1 MEAVFL
7 IAYIVH
13 MLAIL
18 GILVLLLLQWKK
30 NPRKLSAGV
39 LHSAATALIAGLVM
53 VGTYASAKPDEE
65 LNHTKVGIKLVI
77 VIIIMAISYLNIK
90 KSEIKKSL
98 WLSLLGL
105 TLLNFF
111 KDEKDFILEAGNLL
125 AFVVDLMVDGLEFLG
140 GGE

>member
-77 VIIIMAISYLNIK
+77 VIAIMAISYLNIK

-105 TLLNFF
+105 TLLNIIIATARF
-111 KDEKDFILEAGNLL
+111 
-125 AFVVDLMVDGLEFLG
+125 
-140 GGE
+140 

>member
-13 MLAIL
+13 MLAIA
-18 GILVLLLLQWKK
+18 GILGLLLSQWKK

-39 LHSAATALIAGLVM
+39 LHSAATALVAGLVM

-77 VIIIMAISYLNIK
+77 VLIILGISYLNLK
-90 KSEIKKSL
+90 KTELKKNI
-98 WLSLLGL
+98 WLALIGL
-105 TLLNFF
+105 TLLN
-111 KDEKDFILEAGNLL
+111 IIIATTWH
-125 AFVVDLMVDGLEFLG
+125 
-140 GGE
+140 